1 MEVAVSG
8 WLSLWRAV
16 GLVVSKLGFP
26 NLFAAFL
33 EHVLLLLG
41 HHLPLLAA
49 QHHALRA
56 RDILHVH
63 HQLSAVQGVAVPE
76 GPIENLQLQNTPRT
90 EPSTTEQ
97 NLRLQNTSRTEHSTT
112 EQNLQLQNTSRTE
125 HSTTEH
131 IQDRTFNY
139 RTCSTTEQN
148 LQLQNAYRI
157 ELSQL
162 QNTSRTD
169 RLNRTHQGQGHFN
182 YRTHTGQNLLNYRTH

>member
-1 MEVAVSG
+1 MSLMEVAVSG
-8 WLSLWRAV
+8 WLSLCRAV

-63 HQLSAVQGVAVPE
+63 HQLSAVQGIAVPE

-97 NLRLQNTSRTEHSTT
+97 NLR
-112 EQNLQLQNTSRTE
+112 LQNTSRTE